1 MNHAGSYTCVC
12 PPSITGSTCED
23 SEWMDRYL
31 CICLPLNVVMYLT
44 SQGYGY
50 KNTVW
55 NILTIIKIIII
66 MTMSRGILNHSLYR
80 LPFHS

>member
-31 CICLPLNVVMYLT
+31 CICLPLNVVMYLI
-44 SQGYGY
+44 SQGYGCVEY
-50 KNTVW
+50 FDYNKNY
-55 NILTIIKIIII
+55 N
-66 MTMSRGILNHSLYR
+66 NYDNE
-80 LPFHS
+80 